1 MVESDDGHFR
11 IKITMKRIVLIG
23 IITLFVMIANA
34 QIILQV
40 ATNAPLN
47 KDKLAKKQINIP
59 NITQNKMYRNLRKME
74 VLDKKYIV
82 RYHVKN
88 DSVPDRLTCIENGT
102 QYHYNLRKD
111 SILIGGY
118 QNRMTRM
125 EYDLPE
131 LYFRLPMALGDSLTG
146 YYHGRGIYG
155 DKLALRN
162 YGWYKTKAE
171 SLENLLLPEGDT
183 LSNVLRIHTERLISS
198 KYYPIEY
205 MDSLI
210 SFTED
215 SVQHN
220 LKSDT
225 AIIRASI
232 DRWYAIGYRYPIL
245 ESRRIVNSTNEPLLS
260 QTLFFSPKEQ
270 QDQLGGDIDNEK
282 LRKEIIEKDD
292 KQKQIGF
299 SYQVFMDYDD
309 VVLLEYQAEREL
321 RLFYGL
327 YSIDG
332 LKVYQKQERMVQPGH
347 YSEQINISGVKP
359 GIYALNIIVDGQ
371 IVTSEKIVIS
381 K

>member
-1 MVESDDGHFR
+1 
-11 IKITMKRIVLIG
+11 MKRIVSIS

-34 QIILQV
+34 QIMLQV

-47 KDKLAKKQINIP
+47 KDKLVKKQINIP
-59 NITQNKMYRNLRKME
+59 NITQDKMYRNLRKME

-131 LYFRLPMALGDSLTG
+131 LYLRLPMALGDSLTG